1 MKLSNAMVVAE
12 TLAGLALVNS
22 AVKGIKSVINTC
34 QDVSQIA
41 DQIDSVITGTK
52 EVHAKSHPIAS
63 KWDNFIGKKLGS
75 SADKFSLGTVARE
88 TIQEKQAEEQ
98 LHLVRRMINKR
109 FGPDTWD
116 EIVEERRIR
125 IEEHNKQTKKENEKK
140 QEANEKLYKILE
152 TVAGYI
158 FLIVTIA
165 GVGAYIWWARK

>member
-1 MKLSNAMVVAE
+1 MVVAE
-12 TLAGLALVNS
+12 TLAGIALVNS
-22 AVKGIKSVINTC
+22 AVKGIKSVIGTC

-41 DQIDSVITGTK
+41 TQIDAVITGTK
-52 EVHAKSHPIAS
+52 EVHEKSHPIAS

-98 LHLVRRMINKR
+98 LQLVRRMINKR

-125 IEEHNKQTKKENEKK
+125 IENHNKRLKKKMKKNKK
-140 QEANEKLYKILE
+140 QMRNSIKY
-152 TVAGYI
+152 
-158 FLIVTIA
+158 
-165 GVGAYIWWARK
+165 

>member
-1 MKLSNAMVVAE
+1 LVVAE
-12 TLAGLALVNS
+12 TLAGIALVNS
-22 AVKGIKSVINTC
+22 AVKGIKSVIGTC

-41 DQIDSVITGTK
+41 TQIDAVITGTK
-52 EVHAKSHPIAS
+52 EVHDKSHPIAS

-75 SADKFSLGTVARE
+75 SADKFSLGAIAKE
-88 TIQEKQAEEQ
+88 TIAEKQAFEQ
-98 LHLVRRMINKR
+98 LQLVRRIINKR

-125 IEEHNKQTKKENEKK
+125 IEKHNKQTKKANEKK

-158 FLIVTIA
+158 FLIAVIG
-165 GVGAYIWWARK
+165 GVGAYIWWAKK

>member
-1 MKLSNAMVVAE
+1 MVVAE

-34 QDVSQIA
+34 QDVSQLA

-63 KWDNFIGKKLGS
+63 KWDNFIGKKLGA
-75 SADKFSLGTVARE
+75 SADRFSLGTIAKE
-88 TIQEKQAEEQ
+88 TIAEKQAEEQ

-125 IEEHNKQTKKENEKK
+125 IEEHNKETKKANEKK

-152 TVAGYI
+152 MVAGYI
-158 FLIVTIA
+158 CLIVTIV

>member
-1 MKLSNAMVVAE
+1 MVVAE

-22 AVKGIKSVINTC
+22 AVKGIKRVIGTC

-41 DQIDSVITGTK
+41 TQIDAVITGTK
-52 EVHAKSHPIAS
+52 EVHEKSHPIAS

-75 SADKFSLGTVARE
+75 SADKFSLGTIARE

-98 LHLVRRMINKR
+98 LDLVRRMINKR
-109 FGPDTWD
+109 FGPDTWR
-116 EIVEERRIR
+116 EILEERELR
-125 IEEHNKQTKKENEKK
+125 IEKHNKKLKKETEKK

-152 TVAGYI
+152 TIAGYV
-158 FLIVTIA
+158 FLILVIG

>member
-1 MKLSNAMVVAE
+1 MVVAE

-41 DQIDSVITGTK
+41 DQIASVITGTK

-63 KWDNFIGKKLGS
+63 KWDNFIGKKLRA
-75 SADKFSLGTVARE
+75 SADKFSLGTIAKE
-88 TIQEKQAEEQ
+88 TIAEKQAQEQ
-98 LHLVRRMINKR
+98 LQLVRRMINKR

-125 IEEHNKQTKKENEKK
+125 IEEHNKETKKANEKK

-152 TVAGYI
+152 MIAGYI
-158 FLIVTIA
+158 FLIVTIV

>member
-1 MKLSNAMVVAE
+1 MVVAE
-12 TLAGLALVNS
+12 TLAGIALVNS

-34 QDVSQIA
+34 QDVSQLA

-63 KWDNFIGKKLGS
+63 KWDNFIGKKLGT
-75 SADKFSLGTVARE
+75 SADKFSLGAIAKE
-88 TIQEKQAEEQ
+88 TIAEKQAFEQ
-98 LHLVRRMINKR
+98 LQLVRRMINKR

-125 IEEHNKQTKKENEKK
+125 IEKHNKQTKKANEKK
-140 QEANEKLYKILE
+140 QEANDKLFKILE
-152 TVAGYI
+152 TVAGYL
-158 FLIVTIA
+158 FLIIAIA

>member
-1 MKLSNAMVVAE
+1 MVVAE
-12 TLAGLALVNS
+12 TLAGIALVNS

-34 QDVSQIA
+34 QDVSEIA

-63 KWDNFIGKKLGS
+63 KWDNFIGKKLGT
-75 SADKFSLGTVARE
+75 SADKFSLGAIAKE
-88 TIQEKQAEEQ
+88 TIAEKQAFEQ
-98 LHLVRRMINKR
+98 LQLVRRMINKR

-125 IEEHNKQTKKENEKK
+125 IEKHNKQTKKANEKK
-140 QEANEKLYKILE
+140 QEANDKLFKILE
-152 TVAGYI
+152 TVAGYL
-158 FLIVTIA
+158 FLIIAIA

>member
-1 MKLSNAMVVAE
+1 VVVAE

-52 EVHAKSHPIAS
+52 EVHTKSHPIAS
-63 KWDNFIGKKLGS
+63 KWDNFIGKKLGT
-75 SADKFSLGTVARE
+75 SADKFSLGAIAKE
-88 TIQEKQAEEQ
+88 TIAEKQAFEQ
-98 LHLVRRMINKR
+98 LQLVRRMINKR

-125 IEEHNKQTKKENEKK
+125 IEKHNKQTKKANEKK
-140 QEANEKLYKILE
+140 QEANEKLFKILE
-152 TVAGYI
+152 TVAGYL
-158 FLIVTIA
+158 FLIIAIA
-165 GVGAYIWWARK
+165 GVGVYIWWARK

>member
-1 MKLSNAMVVAE
+1 MVVAK

-22 AVKGIKSVINTC
+22 AVKGIKSVIGTC

-41 DQIDSVITGTK
+41 TQIDAVITGTK
-52 EVHAKSHPIAS
+52 EVHEKSHPIAS

-75 SADKFSLGTVARE
+75 SADKFSLGTIARE

-98 LHLVRRMINKR
+98 LDLVRRMINKR
-109 FGPDTWD
+109 FGPDTWR
-116 EIVEERRIR
+116 EILEERELR
-125 IEEHNKQTKKENEKK
+125 IEKHNKKLKKETEKK

-152 TVAGYI
+152 TIAGYV
-158 FLIVTIA
+158 FLILVIG

>member
-1 MKLSNAMVVAE
+1 MVIAE
-12 TLAGLALVNS
+12 TLAGIALVNS
-22 AVKGIKSVINTC
+22 AVKGIKSVIGTC
-34 QDVSQIA
+34 QDVSEIA

-52 EVHAKSHPIAS
+52 EVHSKSHPLAT

-98 LHLVRRMINKR
+98 LQLVRRMINKR

-116 EIVEERRIR
+116 EIVEERRVR
-125 IEEHNKQTKKENEKK
+125 IEEHKKEQRKQGQKK

-158 FLIVTIA
+158 FLFVVIA
-165 GVGAYIWWARK
+165 GVGAYIWWAKK